1 MKDSSRYI
9 YDLLISFNIGS
20 TTAQYLNL
28 IVLILL
34 LAIVVT
40 ITDYI
45 INKVLIRTFTAYAKR
60 SKSSFDD
67 FMVENNVPKFLAHIL
82 PLIIAYEFIP
92 HVFIDFSFLGG
103 IALKITEIYAILL
116 FLRIIRSILNTFKF
130 FFKTVPGLKD
140 KPVDSY
146 IQVLMIFA
154 WITGIVLSLAVLTGT
169 PVWKFFTAM
178 GAASAVILLIFK
190 DSIMGFVASIQ
201 VSINDMVRIGD
212 WITVKNYGADGDVIE
227 INLATVKVRN
237 FDNTITTIPPYAL
250 ISGAFQ
256 NWRGMESSGGRRMKR
271 AIHIKQDS
279 IDFLSR
285 EAVVK
290 LEKIELITN
299 YLKKRQHDI
308 DEDNNEKSVNKDF
321 LLNGR
326 NLTNFGVF
334 RKYVE
339 SYLSTHS
346 AVNKDMTIM
355 VRHLAPTEHGIP
367 LEIYAFSS
375 DKRWKNYEYI
385 MADIFD
391 HIISSVPY
399 FDLEI
404 YEAEDSH
411 KPN

>member
-1 MKDSSRYI
+1 
-9 YDLLISFNIGS
+9 
-20 TTAQYLNL
+20 
-28 IVLILL
+28 